1 MTSATARVVAG
12 CAPADGACESGPM
25 EHRALG
31 RSGLKVS
38 TMTMGTA
45 SFGGGLAAFGDTQ
58 LEGAK
63 RQLAMAR
70 EAGVTLVDTSDAYSN
85 GLSEEIV
92 GEALAD
98 QRDDWLIAT
107 KVRFP
112 MGEGPNDRGL
122 SRHHVIR
129 ACEASLRRLR
139 TDHIDLYQL
148 HEWDGQTPVEE
159 TLAALQH
166 LVDSGKVRYTGVSNF
181 SGWHLMKTLG
191 AAEREH
197 LVRPVA
203 QQIYYTLESREA
215 ENELLPVAADQGLGV
230 LVWSPLAGGLLSGK
244 YTRGEDGSVQGPKG
258 SRHLG
263 DWSEPPINTP
273 DRLFATIDVLRE
285 IASGR
290 GVSGAQVALAWLLTR
305 STVTSVIVG
314 ARTDEQ
320 LADNLAAAS
329 LELTADEVAALEQV
343 SRQPLQYPYW
353 HQSMTAADRLGPAD
367 QVLHG
372 HVG

>member
-1 MTSATARVVAG
+1 
-12 CAPADGACESGPM
+12 M

-63 RQLAMAR
+63 RQLAMAK

-244 YTRGEDGSVQGPKG
+244 YTRGADGSVQGPKG

-285 IASGR
+285 IADGR

-329 LELTADEVAALEQV
+329 LELTADEVSALEQV

-353 HQSMTAADRLGPAD
+353 HQSMTASDRLGPSD
-367 QVLHG
+367 QVLHSHLG
-372 HVG
+372 

>member
-1 MTSATARVVAG
+1 
-12 CAPADGACESGPM
+12 M

-244 YTRGEDGSVQGPKG
+244 YTRGEDGNVAGPKG

-367 QVLHG
+367 QVLHRHLG
-372 HVG
+372 

>member
-1 MTSATARVVAG
+1 
-12 CAPADGACESGPM
+12 M
-25 EHRALG
+25 EQRALG

-58 LEGAK
+58 LEGAR
-63 RQLAMAR
+63 RQLSMAK
-70 EAGVTLVDTSDAYSN
+70 EAGVTLVDTSDTYSN

-159 TLAALQH
+159 TLSALQH

-244 YTRGEDGSVQGPKG
+244 YTRGEDGEVAGPKG

-343 SRQPLQYPYW
+343 SRQPLLYPYW
-353 HQSMTAADRLGPAD
+353 HQSMTASDRLGSSD

-372 HVG
+372 HLG

>member
-1 MTSATARVVAG
+1 
-12 CAPADGACESGPM
+12 M

-58 LEGAK
+58 LEGAR
-63 RQLAMAR
+63 RQLAMAK

-244 YTRGEDGSVQGPKG
+244 YTRGADGSVQGPKG

-329 LELTADEVAALEQV
+329 LELTSEEVAALERV

-353 HQSMTAADRLGPAD
+353 HQSMTASDRLGPAD

-372 HVG
+372 HLG

>member
-1 MTSATARVVAG
+1 
-12 CAPADGACESGPM
+12 M

-58 LEGAK
+58 LEGAG
-63 RQLAMAR
+63 RQLAMAK

-244 YTRGEDGSVQGPKG
+244 YTRGADGSVQGPKG

-285 IASGR
+285 IADGR

-329 LELTADEVAALEQV
+329 LELSADEVSALEQV

-353 HQSMTAADRLGPAD
+353 HQSMTASDRLGPSD
-367 QVLHG
+367 QVLHSHLG
-372 HVG
+372 

>member
-1 MTSATARVVAG
+1 
-12 CAPADGACESGPM
+12 M

-244 YTRGEDGSVQGPKG
+244 YTRGEDGNVAGPKG

>member
-1 MTSATARVVAG
+1 
-12 CAPADGACESGPM
+12 M

-58 LEGAK
+58 LEGAR
-63 RQLAMAR
+63 RQLSMAK

-244 YTRGEDGSVQGPKG
+244 YTRGADGSVQGPKG

-285 IASGR
+285 IADGR

-329 LELTADEVAALEQV
+329 LELTADEVSALEQV

-353 HQSMTAADRLGPAD
+353 HQSMTASDRLGPSD
-367 QVLHG
+367 QVLHSHLG
-372 HVG
+372 

>member
-1 MTSATARVVAG
+1 
-12 CAPADGACESGPM
+12 M

-63 RQLAMAR
+63 RQLAMAK

-244 YTRGEDGSVQGPKG
+244 YTRGADGSVQGPKG

-329 LELTADEVAALEQV
+329 LELSADEVAALEQV

-353 HQSMTAADRLGPAD
+353 HQSMTASDRLGPSD
-367 QVLHG
+367 QVLHSHLG
-372 HVG
+372 

>member
-1 MTSATARVVAG
+1 
-12 CAPADGACESGPM
+12 M
-25 EHRALG
+25 EQRALG
-31 RSGLKVS
+31 RSGLTVS

-58 LEGAK
+58 LDGAQ
-63 RQLAMAR
+63 RQLAMAKD
-70 EAGVTLVDTSDAYSN
+70 AGVTLVDTADAYST

-92 GEALAD
+92 GEALAG

-112 MGEGPNDRGL
+112 MGDGPNDRGL
-122 SRHHVIR
+122 SRHHVISG
-129 ACEASLRRLR
+129 CEASLRRLR

-159 TLAALQH
+159 TLAALTR
-166 LVDSGKVRYTGVSNF
+166 LVDSGKVRYVGVSNF
-181 SGWHLMKTLG
+181 SAWHLMKMLS
-191 AAEREH
+191 AAERDRY
-197 LVRPVA
+197 VKPVA

-215 ENELLPVAADQGLGV
+215 ENELLPAAADQGLGV

-244 YTRGEDGSVQGPKG
+244 YTRGADGTVQGPKG

-263 DWSEPPINTP
+263 DWHEPPINTP

-285 IASGR
+285 IADGR

-305 STVTSVIVG
+305 PTVTSVIVG

-329 LELTADEVAALEQV
+329 LELSADEVAALERV

-353 HQSMTAADRLGPAD
+353 HQAMTASDRLGPAD
-367 QVLHG
+367 QVLHAN
-372 HVG
+372 HT